1 MQPILVIGPSA
12 ASTVS
17 LCYAIGPVDFC
28 PLPEP
33 DSFDASW
40 SWNWGMELESWLNSN
55 AQGEKY
61 SGVVVV
67 CWGGADAP
75 QAFIDISAAD
85 WLGQVE
91 RRIAV
96 WFSAVKLGA
105 QRCADNGS
113 VVVVVERPAAL
124 DVVDYSSVVATGD
137 GMISMMRC
145 VAAAEGE
152 RGVRANAVTTELWT
166 VPEHLLGPKP
176 DLPSFPGS
184 IDREVAGAV
193 RFLLGPDAIGVT
205 GSVLS
210 PDGGRAI

>member
-1 MQPILVIGPSA
+1 
-12 ASTVS
+12 
-17 LCYAIGPVDFC
+17 
-28 PLPEP
+28 
-33 DSFDASW
+33 
-40 SWNWGMELESWLNSN
+40 MELESWRNSS

-113 VVVVVERPAAL
+113 VVVGVERPAAL
-124 DVVDYSSVVATGD
+124 DGVGYSSVVATGD
-137 GMISMMRC
+137 GMISMIRC

-166 VPEHLLGPKP
+166 VPEHPVGPSSH
-176 DLPSFPGS
+176 LSTFPES

-193 RFLLGPDAIGVT
+193 RFLLSADANGVT
-205 GSVLS
+205 GSVLT
-210 PDGGRAI
+210 PDCGRAI